1 MAWPGGARHGQ
12 AGQGLARFWQGMEQ
26 RAVHFGPLVALF
38 GQSKQTVVT
47 LAAVP
52 AAVTSGKK
60 FRKYLTRW
68 PGDLVAWIDREDRE
82 RKRRWIILLVVFAYT
97 RAKLLSLLCS
107 HAIGRKNN
115 K

>member
-1 MAWPGGARHGQ
+1 MAWPSDARHGQ

-60 FRKYLTRW
+60 FRKYLIMAR
-68 PGDLVAWIDREDRE
+68 RE
-82 RKRRWIILLVVFAYT
+82 K
-97 RAKLLSLLCS
+97 RAKRKKREKERDRFIVFFSFLRPRAETCASSSTFARLS
-107 HAIGRKNN
+107 AKN
-115 K
+115 

>member
-1 MAWPGGARHGQ
+1 
-12 AGQGLARFWQGMEQ
+12 MEQ

-60 FRKYLTRW
+60 FRKYLIMARREKM
-68 PGDLVAWIDREDRE
+68 AKRKKREKERDRF
-82 RKRRWIILLVVFAYT
+82 IVFFSFLRP
-97 RAKLLSLLCS
+97 RAQKPVLPPPRLR
-107 HAIGRKNN
+107 A
-115 K
+115 